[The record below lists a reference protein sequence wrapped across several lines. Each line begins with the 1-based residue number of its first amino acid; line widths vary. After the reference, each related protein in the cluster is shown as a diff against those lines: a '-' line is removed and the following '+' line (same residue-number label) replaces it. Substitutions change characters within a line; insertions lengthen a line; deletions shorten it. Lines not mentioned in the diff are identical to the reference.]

1 MIRTA
6 STALLLCIALGCGR
20 TKQDSVLISP
30 SASQLA
36 LDAVPQDPFGASSA
50 AYKRLRELTDAALA
64 SPWNGALDS
73 FAPWLE
79 EQTVAVEQSLHLLK
93 ALRVGPSD
101 IYAVANGRIAL
112 VYTQIAEALTE
123 ASRIAEAEGH
133 EADWTGQ
140 QNLIWEQAQAFWSRC
155 VRGCSTGGAHLDAWD
170 LRCRSGLA
178 DSEAK
183 TASSSVSES
192 PRQPK

>member
-1 MIRTA
+1 M
-6 STALLLCIALGCGR
+6 
-20 TKQDSVLISP
+20 VISP
-30 SASQLA
+30 SPSQLA
-36 LDAVPQDPFGASSA
+36 PDAVPQDPFGASSP
-50 AYKRLRELTDAALA
+50 AYQRLRERTDAALA
-64 SPWNGALDS
+64 SPWDGELDR

-79 EQTVAVEQSLHLLK
+79 EQTVAIEQSLHLLK

-123 ASRIAEAEGH
+123 ASHIAEGEGR

-170 LRCRSGLA
+170 LRCRNGLA

-183 TASSSVSES
+183 TAPSRVPES

>member
-1 MIRTA
+1 M
-6 STALLLCIALGCGR
+6 
-20 TKQDSVLISP
+20 VISP
-30 SASQLA
+30 SAGQLA
-36 LDAVPQDPFGASSA
+36 PDAVPQDPFGASSA
-50 AYKRLRELTDAALA
+50 AYQRLREHTDAALA
-64 SPWNGALDS
+64 SPWDGELDR

-93 ALRVGPSD
+93 ALRVGPAD
-101 IYAVANGRIAL
+101 VYAVANGRIAL

-140 QNLIWEQAQAFWSRC
+140 QQLIWEQAQAFWFRC
-155 VRGCSTGGAHLDAWD
+155 FRGCGTGGAHLDAWD
-170 LRCRSGLA
+170 LRCRTGLA
-178 DSEAK
+178 DSEAN
-183 TASSSVSES
+183 TAPSRFPES

>member
-1 MIRTA
+1 M
-6 STALLLCIALGCGR
+6 LGCGR
-20 TKQDSVLISP
+20 AKEDAVVISP
-30 SASQLA
+30 SALQLA
-36 LDAVPQDPFGASSA
+36 PDAVPQDPFGASTE
-50 AYKRLRELTDAALA
+50 AYQRLREVTDAARGA
-64 SPWNGALDS
+64 PWNGELES
-73 FAPWLE
+73 FALWLE
-79 EQTVAVEQSLHLLK
+79 EQTVAVERALHLLK

-133 EADWTGQ
+133 EADWSGQ
-140 QNLIWEQAQAFWSRC
+140 QNLIWEQAQAYWARC

-178 DSEAK
+178 DSEAE
-183 TASSSVSES
+183 TASSSVTES